1 MTVEG
6 LALTLDV
13 VIASDSEAIQNN
25 EESWIA
31 SAFAKRL
38 RRTGRRF
45 APRNDGWTYLR
56 ILATASARG
65 LQIRSPLKRE
75 AQCDPKRDAGKT
87 GCALHPR
94 SHVQG

>member
-1 MTVEG
+1 MTVES
-6 LALTLDV
+6 LVLTLDA

-45 APRNDGWTYLR
+45 AP
-56 ILATASARG
+56 S
-65 LQIRSPLKRE
+65 Q
-75 AQCDPKRDAGKT
+75 
-87 GCALHPR
+87 
-94 SHVQG
+94 